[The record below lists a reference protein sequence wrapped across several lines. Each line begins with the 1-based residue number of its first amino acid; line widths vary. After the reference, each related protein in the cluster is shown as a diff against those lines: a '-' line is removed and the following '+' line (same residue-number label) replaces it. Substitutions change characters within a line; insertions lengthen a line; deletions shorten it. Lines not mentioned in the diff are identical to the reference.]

1 MRLNLRPI
9 TRDNWRQIA
18 ILAVNEDQKFF
29 VESNSYSLAQSGFE
43 PEWISVG
50 LYDAD
55 TAVGYAMHGAD
66 LENGQV
72 WLDRFMI
79 EGRHQGKGYSKRF
92 LAMLLTD
99 MSNRYACNRIYLSI
113 HPENELA
120 RSLYTGMGFYAS
132 GEMDGA
138 EEVMILDRKPSM

>member
-1 MRLNLRPI
+1 M
-9 TRDNWRQIA
+9 
-18 ILAVNEDQKFF
+18 LAVNEDQKSF
-29 VESNSYSLAQSGFE
+29 VENNSYSLAQSGFE

-55 TAVGYAMHGAD
+55 TAVGYAMHSVD
-66 LENGQV
+66 LENGHV

-79 EGRHQGKGYSKRF
+79 EGRHQGKGYAKKF
-92 LAMLLTD
+92 LAMLQND

-120 RSLYTGMGFYAS
+120 RSLYTRMGFYAS

>member
-1 MRLNLRPI
+1 M
-9 TRDNWRQIA
+9 
-18 ILAVNEDQKFF
+18 LAVNEDQKSF
-29 VESNSYSLAQSGFE
+29 VENNSYSLAQSGFE
-43 PEWISVG
+43 SEWISVG

-55 TAVGYAMHGAD
+55 TAVGYAMHGID

-79 EGRHQGKGYSKRF
+79 EGRHQGKGYAKRF

-120 RSLYTGMGFYAS
+120 RSLYTRMGFYPS

-138 EEVMILDRKPSM
+138 EEVMIRDRKPSM